1 MPHNKP
7 TPLLMLLF
15 AVPLVLGGGCNPT
28 NPAHTSAPSR
38 DLIGIQVPV
47 VAQGTIDSLNR
58 FLPTAKISALIPVPE
73 VGHNEAVCSGVLIN
87 NRVVIT
93 AAHCVCLERAWRPPE
108 PPLPPAR
115 RVIDVNSPCAKTA
128 EVEFTRYKAPES
140 KAPKLIPSEPI
151 GPFTGTVYVHE
162 EVRIELIQAET
173 EFGLKN
179 AVLSSRADLAAII
192 LDKPLDGAIR
202 PVRLPKDENEYR
214 INPNKKPRDV
224 ITMVGYGPGFATARD
239 FGVRRY
245 GENAFLTMSSD
256 GSVFFVGAQP
266 SVPPVYEG
274 NIFDIKHLGPH
285 TTEGDSGG
293 PCFNKRDPSVLIG
306 ISSTGG
312 LKVGVSSYTS
322 VHRYLAWFRSMIEK
336 AKGATD

>member
-1 MPHNKP
+1 MPHNKSA
-7 TPLLMLLF
+7 PLAMILI

-28 NPAHTSAPSR
+28 NPAHMSAPSR
-38 DLIGIQVPV
+38 GLLGIQTPV

-58 FLPTAKISALIPVPE
+58 FLPTAKISALILVPE
-73 VGHNEAVCSGVLIN
+73 VGHNEAVCSGVLID

-93 AAHCVCLERAWRPPE
+93 AAHCVCLERKWRSPE
-108 PPLPPAR
+108 PPLPPAMR
-115 RVIDVNSPCAKTA
+115 IIDVNSPCAKTA
-128 EVEFTRYKAPES
+128 EVEFTRYKASES
-140 KAPKLIPSEPI
+140 KDAKRIPSEPI

-162 EVRIELIQAET
+162 EARIELMQTET
-173 EFGLKN
+173 AFGLRN
-179 AVLSSRADLAAII
+179 AVLSARADLAAII
-192 LDKPLDGAIR
+192 LDKPLEGAVE

-214 INPNKKPRDV
+214 INPNKKHRDI
-224 ITMVGYGPGFATARD
+224 ITMVGYGTEFATAGS

-245 GENAFLTMSSD
+245 GENALLSMSSD

-274 NIFDIKHLGPH
+274 NIFEIKHLGPH

-293 PCFNKRDPSVLIG
+293 PCFNKLAPSVLIG

-312 LKVGVSSYTS
+312 LGVGVSSYTS
-322 VHRYLAWFRSMIEK
+322 VHRYLAWFRSMIERAK
-336 AKGATD
+336 AATD